1 MDTYIR
7 DQWFHH
13 ERKSLQ
19 EHLSKLKGELSL
31 LPEELP
37 ARASAEFNML
47 VEHVVKGFA
56 EDLRMS
62 FNRQITPLQAASFS
76 FSFSSQITSS
86 GQSLKGNCLLLEEM
100 ASCRADLLRYRPIAL
115 ASAAKK
121 LCLDLTQSSFCTSFP
136 QACASMSPS
145 LSRFPNLQKTV
156 MACLS
161 QKIVASCMEAQVA
174 ITTLVDIELMRLP
187 QNKLAVVALDKKE
200 AKERL
205 DILSSKIVFCKVF
218 EPCVSDE
225 CLEALATVLKQ
236 GLSLRLRE
244 CSDIFLLILLLFI
257 SDLLSVLLSR
267 CRIFHRERGHIHV
280 PPRASVPCGE
290 A

>member
-1 MDTYIR
+1 
-7 DQWFHH
+7 
-13 ERKSLQ
+13 
-19 EHLSKLKGELSL
+19 
-31 LPEELP
+31 
-37 ARASAEFNML
+37 
-47 VEHVVKGFA
+47 
-56 EDLRMS
+56 
-62 FNRQITPLQAASFS
+62 
-76 FSFSSQITSS
+76 
-86 GQSLKGNCLLLEEM
+86 M
-100 ASCRADLLRYRPIAL
+100 ASCRADLEATRNNDTVTALRPIAL
-115 ASAAKK
+115 ASAAEK
-121 LCLDLTQSSFCTSFP
+121 LCVDLTQSSFCTSFP
-136 QACASMSPS
+136 QACAGIPSLKPKFVFGAPVGSS